1 MFGLSMCL
9 RSNGKSCKRYQ
20 MTYFSRNKFA
30 LALSLSL
37 VSGAN
42 AQESGL
48 GLPSTA
54 VLPDEPVTVEPGE
67 ATRDSRP
74 INDGVTGA
82 EIGAA
87 NAQAAGLVGAQLT
100 GLPETMWQG
109 TPASD
114 AIAAVDSAEPSAL
127 WRVNALIRRALVSGA
142 IPPED
147 ADGLLARRAA
157 ALLRFGAAE
166 EAASLAGVAGTAA
179 NPELR
184 RVGAEADLIIGRGDA
199 ICKSAAILPQNLP
212 KEDADGF
219 WTSLRGFCLAKSGD
233 PLAAVAIAAMREV
246 GGVDPVDAELLEAMV
261 DEGLAEFIPTP
272 TGGNLTPLRIAI
284 LRALGRPVGELVET
298 APLNMLAG
306 LFALESTPARSAVI
320 AAERLEAAGSIST
333 KELVEL
339 YVLHAD
345 TLGNDAVGA
354 RAQSVRDA
362 IKSNDAASIGN
373 FLLKTAEVQGAETF
387 TRMARAFAPLAADLP
402 TESASGLGAA
412 GYAIRDSLLLDGRIQ
427 AAGRW
432 SDAQGPR
439 SLLDTADTNA
449 LFAIADSSW
458 PGIWQRDWGD
468 ALRSR
473 ARDGDENARRALG
486 ALAGFEVGPA
496 PTLEN
501 EGYLADARE
510 GRIAEALFAASRAM
524 RDENPASARTLDT
537 MIRALRAA
545 NLDADARAI
554 AIEAMLRARWQ

>member
-1 MFGLSMCL
+1 
-9 RSNGKSCKRYQ
+9 
-20 MTYFSRNKFA
+20 MTYSSRNKFA

-37 VSGAN
+37 IYGGVS
-42 AQESGL
+42 AQESEL

-54 VLPDEPVTVEPGE
+54 ASPDEPITVEPGE
-67 ATRDSRP
+67 AIRDSRP
-74 INDGVTGA
+74 VNDGVTGG

-87 NAQAAGLVGAQLT
+87 STQAAGLVAAQLT

-109 TPASD
+109 TSAAKSLS
-114 AIAAVDSAEPSAL
+114 AVDSAQPSDL
-127 WRVNALIRRALVSGA
+127 WRVNALIRRALVTGA
-142 IPPED
+142 IPPDD
-147 ADGLLARRAA
+147 ADGLLASRAA

-166 EAASLAGVAGTAA
+166 EAASLAGVAGSAA
-179 NPELR
+179 NSELR

-199 ICKSAAILPQNLP
+199 ICKSPAILPENLP
-212 KEDADGF
+212 KEDPDGF

-272 TGGNLTPLRIAI
+272 QGADLTPLRIAI
-284 LRALGRPVGELVET
+284 LRALGREVDGLVET

-306 LFALESTPARSAVI
+306 LFALESTSARSAVL

-333 KELVEL
+333 ETLVEL
-339 YVLHAD
+339 YTLHAD
-345 TLGNDAVGA
+345 ALGNDAVGT
-354 RAQSVRDA
+354 RALAVRNA
-362 IKSNDAASIGN
+362 IQSNDAASIGN
-373 FLLKTAEVQGAETF
+373 FLLKTAEVQGAETY

-402 TESASGLGAA
+402 PDSASGLGAA
-412 GYAIRDSLLLDGRIQ
+412 GYAIRDALLLDGRIR

-449 LFAIADSSW
+449 LFAIADATW
-458 PGIWQRDWGD
+458 PGIWQREWGD
-468 ALRSR
+468 ALRGR
-473 ARDGDENARRALG
+473 AREGDENARRALG
-486 ALAGFEVGPA
+486 ALAGFEIGPA
-496 PTLEN
+496 PSLPN
-501 EGYLADARE
+501 EGYLAIARD
-510 GRIAEALFAASRAM
+510 GHVAETLFAASSAM
-524 RDENPASARTLDT
+524 RVENPVSARTLDT
-537 MIRALRAA
+537 MIRALRAV

>member
-9 RSNGKSCKRYQ
+9 RSNEKS
-20 MTYFSRNKFA
+20 SRNKFA

-387 TRMARAFAPLAADLP
+387 TRMARAFAP
-402 TESASGLGAA
+402 
-412 GYAIRDSLLLDGRIQ
+412 
-427 AAGRW
+427 GRW

>member
-1 MFGLSMCL
+1 
-9 RSNGKSCKRYQ
+9 
-20 MTYFSRNKFA
+20 MTYFSRNKFT

-37 VSGAN
+37 FYSAAS
-42 AQESGL
+42 AQDSGL

-54 VLPDEPVTVEPGE
+54 PLANEPVTVEPGE
-67 ATRDSRP
+67 AVRDSRP
-74 INDGVTGA
+74 VEDGVSGA
-82 EIGAA
+82 EIGSA
-87 NAQAAGLVGAQLT
+87 NAQAAGLVGARLT

-109 TPASD
+109 TPAKD
-114 AIAAVDSAEPSAL
+114 AIAAIDEAQPSNL

-142 IPPED
+142 IPPEN
-147 ADGLLARRAA
+147 AEGLLASRAA

-166 EAASLAGVAGTAA
+166 EAASLAGVAGSAA
-179 NPELR
+179 NLQLR

-199 ICKSAAILPQNLP
+199 ICKSTAILPENLP
-212 KEDADGF
+212 EEDSDGF

-272 TGGNLTPLRIAI
+272 AGSNLTPLRIAI
-284 LRALGRPVGELVET
+284 LRALGRPVDGLVET
-298 APLNMLAG
+298 APLKMLAG
-306 LFALESTPARSAVI
+306 LFALESTPARSAVL

-333 KELVEL
+333 ESLIEL

-345 TLGNDAVGA
+345 TLGNDAVGT
-354 RAQSVRDA
+354 RATSVSQA
-362 IKSNDAASIGN
+362 IESNDAASIGT
-373 FLLKTAEVQGAETF
+373 FLLKTAEVQGAEAF
-387 TRMARAFAPLAADLP
+387 TRMARAFAPLAAELP
-402 TESASGLGAA
+402 ASSASGLGAA

-427 AAGRW
+427 AAGQW

-449 LFAIADSSW
+449 LFAIADTSW
-458 PGIWQRDWGD
+458 PGVWQREWGD
-468 ALRSR
+468 ALRGR

-496 PTLEN
+496 PTLPN
-501 EGYLADARE
+501 EGYLAIARE
-510 GRIAEALFAASRAM
+510 GRIAEALFAAAKAM
-524 RDENPASARTLDT
+524 REENPASARTLDT

-545 NLDADARAI
+545 GLDADARAI
-554 AIEAMLRARWQ
+554 AIEAMLKARWE

>member
-1 MFGLSMCL
+1 
-9 RSNGKSCKRYQ
+9 
-20 MTYFSRNKFA
+20 MTYFSRNKFSV
-30 LALSLSL
+30 ALSLGLLCGTAS
-37 VSGAN
+37 
-42 AQESGL
+42 AQDSGL

-54 VLPDEPVTVEPGE
+54 PLPNEPVTVEPGE
-67 ATRDSRP
+67 AVRDSRP
-74 INDGVTGA
+74 VNDGVTGA
-82 EIGAA
+82 EIGTA

-109 TPASD
+109 TSATA
-114 AIAAVDSAEPSAL
+114 AIAAVDSAEPSNL

-166 EAASLAGVAGTAA
+166 EAASLAGVAGSAA

-199 ICKSAAILPQNLP
+199 ICNSSAILPQNLP
-212 KEDADGF
+212 EEDPDGF

-272 TGGNLTPLRIAI
+272 EGRSLTPLRIAI

-298 APLNMLAG
+298 APLKMLAG
-306 LFALESTPARSAVI
+306 LFALESTPARGAVI

-333 KELVEL
+333 KTLVEL

-345 TLGNDAVGA
+345 SLGNDAVGA
-354 RAQSVRDA
+354 RAQSVSRA
-362 IKSNDAASIGN
+362 MKSNDASSIGN

-387 TRMARAFAPLAADLP
+387 TRMARAFAPLAAELP

-439 SLLDTADTNA
+439 SVLDTADTNA
-449 LFAIADSSW
+449 LFAIADATW

-468 ALRSR
+468 ALRGR
-473 ARDGDENARRALG
+473 ARNGDENARRALG
-486 ALAGFEVGPA
+486 ALAGFEIGPA
-496 PTLEN
+496 PTLPN
-501 EGYLADARE
+501 DGYLAIAQE
-510 GRIAEALFAASRAM
+510 GRVAEALFAASKAM
-524 RDENPASARTLDT
+524 REQNPASARTLDT
-537 MIRALRAA
+537 VIRALRAA
-545 NLDADARAI
+545 NLEDDARAVT
-554 AIEAMLRARWQ
+554 IEAMLKARWE